1 MLTPKRW
8 GERRS
13 GTVWAARDGFKM
25 SQKAE
30 QNSKQLLA
38 FDEVTNGVRKLKEGK
53 ATMSSRRRPLVC
65 AGDLYS
71 WQPSCSRLTELIVLL
86 SGVLTLYEV

>member
-1 MLTPKRW
+1 MLTPKRR

-25 SQKAE
+25 SRKAE
-30 QNSKQLLA
+30 QKSKQLLA
-38 FDEVTNGVRKLKEGK
+38 FDEVANGVRKLKEGE
-53 ATMSSRRRPLVC
+53 AAMNSRGRPPVC
-65 AGDLYS
+65 AGDLSS